1 MRFFVGHFKGNT
13 KEERQK
19 KILEISLS
27 LSLSLFRG
35 KTTRL
40 EQRASKRRPHNN
52 TGFLSVQKAVVVW
65 VRAKRGVDFEAA
77 TTVPRERER
86 EPEIEYLVSFF
97 FFFFLESALFVSLS
111 EGVRGKRRCARALGS
126 SSTSRRR
133 AMMTKT
139 VWATEIGTISERNN
153 MWSLSSSFFFLSSF
167 LRRLVVTSSVKRHSS
182 SSLFFV
188 FFRSNK
194 GDDDVEE

>member
-1 MRFFVGHFKGNT
+1 M
-13 KEERQK
+13 
-19 KILEISLS
+19 
-27 LSLSLFRG
+27 
-35 KTTRL
+35 
-40 EQRASKRRPHNN
+40 
-52 TGFLSVQKAVVVW
+52 W

>member
-1 MRFFVGHFKGNT
+1 M
-13 KEERQK
+13 
-19 KILEISLS
+19 
-27 LSLSLFRG
+27 
-35 KTTRL
+35 
-40 EQRASKRRPHNN
+40 SKRRPHN
-52 TGFLSVQKAVVVW
+52 TGFLVQKAVVW

-86 EPEIEYLVSFF
+86 ARDRISRLFLFF
-97 FFFFLESALFVSLS
+97 LLLESALFVSLS

>member
-1 MRFFVGHFKGNT
+1 M
-13 KEERQK
+13 
-19 KILEISLS
+19 
-27 LSLSLFRG
+27 
-35 KTTRL
+35 
-40 EQRASKRRPHNN
+40 SKDDH
-52 TGFLSVQKAVVVW
+52 TGFLVQKAVVW
-65 VRAKRGVDFEAA
+65 VRAKRGGDFEAA
-77 TTVPRERER
+77 TTVLRER
-86 EPEIEYLVSFF
+86 EPEIEYRLFLFF
-97 FFFFLESALFVSLS
+97 LLLESALFVSLS
-111 EGVRGKRRCARALGS
+111 GVRGKRRCARALGS

>member
-1 MRFFVGHFKGNT
+1 M
-13 KEERQK
+13 
-19 KILEISLS
+19 
-27 LSLSLFRG
+27 
-35 KTTRL
+35 
-40 EQRASKRRPHNN
+40 
-52 TGFLSVQKAVVVW
+52 W

-77 TTVPRERER
+77 TTVPRERE
-86 EPEIEYLVSFF
+86 PEIEYRLFLFF
-97 FFFFLESALFVSLS
+97 LLLESALFVSLS
-111 EGVRGKRRCARALGS
+111 GVRGKRRCARALGS

-139 VWATEIGTISERNN
+139 VWELTEIGTISERNN
-153 MWSLSSSFFFLSSF
+153 EVALVLSSSFFFLSSF

>member
-1 MRFFVGHFKGNT
+1 M
-13 KEERQK
+13 
-19 KILEISLS
+19 
-27 LSLSLFRG
+27 
-35 KTTRL
+35 
-40 EQRASKRRPHNN
+40 
-52 TGFLSVQKAVVVW
+52 W

-86 EPEIEYLVSFF
+86 ESQRSNISRLFLFF
-97 FFFFLESALFVSLS
+97 LLLESALFVSLS

-139 VWATEIGTISERNN
+139 VWELTEIGTISERNN